1 MRLQGV
7 DLIAELDE
15 LTVMGLVEVLP
26 RLPYFWRLER
36 RIHRLMDGE
45 RPDLVVLIDFPG
57 FNMRIARAAHER
69 GCAVLYYIAPKA
81 WAWRRE
87 RAHALAETTDRVAVI
102 LPFEADFLR
111 DFGVDATYVGH
122 PLLDR
127 PDDVKSRATFST
139 EWGLDP
145 ARPLLAMLPGSR
157 TQELGRHIEPFT
169 RIAERVVRARPDVLP
184 VFSRAEAMHAGPFH
198 ETGFPA
204 VADTRALL
212 RHASAALVKSGTSTL
227 EAVIEGTPMAVA
239 YRASSL
245 TVRLARRLI
254 QVEHFALPNLVAGER
269 VVPEFLQEQVEPD
282 AVGAISRAAQGSFR
296 DALGT
301 LDQLV
306 AYGGDVLATDDVL
319 AVLGIADADL
329 IFGAAEA
336 IATQDGRAA
345 IETVDALSRSG
356 RDPVRFARD
365 VIAHLRQLLVVRSTE
380 EVPESFGLVAAHSA
394 RLAEQAGRL
403 GEVALV
409 RAIDALSAALAGIRE
424 GDDARMALELALL
437 RSARPEIDPS
447 RDALAQRL
455 ERIERTLGQAGLAAP
470 GPAGEITIEREQAET
485 DPGPSEAGAEPD
497 GQPDAAASHTGGT
510 GTSVQDEAPGG
521 VGAQPDGGSGQEVE
535 SAVGNAP
542 AVAAA
547 VAERPGPKTG
557 AVGTAESQSESTESG
572 ERASDAAASVPADLD
587 QIVALWPA
595 VAEQLRE
602 SGSELLS
609 TVVEAARPVSLD
621 AESGVLEVGF
631 PPSAQFNKRKVEMKA
646 NRELFTDALR
656 AVAGLTL
663 RPTFV
668 LLEEEHSSSESENGD
683 GPLSE
688 EEEQALIA
696 QVKSAF
702 DAEEYE
708 PDEQG
713 TDAASS
719 DGDATS
725 AAVDAAAPE
734 GDATASDADTAAPE
748 GGAASSDA
756 EGAR

>member
-1 MRLQGV
+1 MHPGARLIGTGGNRMKLQGV

-212 RHASAALVKSGTSTL
+212 RHASVALVKSGTSTL

-254 QVEHFALPNLVAGER
+254 QVEHFALPNLVAGEL

-282 AVGAISRAAQGSFR
+282 AVAPVLLELLDTGS
-296 DALGT
+296 
-301 LDQLV
+301 
-306 AYGGDVLATDDVL
+306 ATR
-319 AVLGIADADL
+319 G
-329 IFGAAEA
+329 
-336 IATQDGRAA
+336 
-345 IETVDALSRSG
+345 
-356 RDPVRFARD
+356 
-365 VIAHLRQLLVVRSTE
+365 RQLE
-380 EVPESFGLVAAHSA
+380 GMA
-394 RLAEQAGRL
+394 RIRTRL
-403 GEVALV
+403 GEPGAARRV
-409 RAIDALSAALAGIRE
+409 AALANELLE
-424 GDDARMALELALL
+424 GRK
-437 RSARPEIDPS
+437 
-447 RDALAQRL
+447 
-455 ERIERTLGQAGLAAP
+455 
-470 GPAGEITIEREQAET
+470 
-485 DPGPSEAGAEPD
+485 
-497 GQPDAAASHTGGT
+497 
-510 GTSVQDEAPGG
+510 G
-521 VGAQPDGGSGQEVE
+521 VG
-535 SAVGNAP
+535 
-542 AVAAA
+542 
-547 VAERPGPKTG
+547 
-557 AVGTAESQSESTESG
+557 
-572 ERASDAAASVPADLD
+572 
-587 QIVALWPA
+587 
-595 VAEQLRE
+595 
-602 SGSELLS
+602 
-609 TVVEAARPVSLD
+609 
-621 AESGVLEVGF
+621 
-631 PPSAQFNKRKVEMKA
+631 M
-646 NRELFTDALR
+646 
-656 AVAGLTL
+656 
-663 RPTFV
+663 
-668 LLEEEHSSSESENGD
+668 
-683 GPLSE
+683 
-688 EEEQALIA
+688 
-696 QVKSAF
+696 
-702 DAEEYE
+702 
-708 PDEQG
+708 
-713 TDAASS
+713 
-719 DGDATS
+719 
-725 AAVDAAAPE
+725 
-734 GDATASDADTAAPE
+734 
-748 GGAASSDA
+748 
-756 EGAR
+756 